1 MSQFLRGVNLWVRP
15 MQKGSRF
22 TKDRGLNNW

>member
-1 MSQFLRGVNLWVRP
+1 MSQFLYGVNLWVHP
-15 MQKGSRF
+15 MQKGFRL